1 MPFKSEKQKRWMY
14 ANKPKMAKKWEK
26 KVKEQKLNE
35 NPAVIA
41 TAARAAIEK
50 AKEKDISPGVKVK
63 TAANNPNHKDH
74 KKAKGIIQRI
84 RDKAKAAID
93 KVKNKKGKETKKAEP
108 KKQSK
113 SDADHYARQF
123 GVKENAKQQLKMFF
137 EKNVPTN
144 PTKWSYYKSRAKEK
158 FDVYPSAYANAWAVD
173 QYNDAGGGWKKEKKK
188 KKEQIG
194 EAKIKR
200 WEQIPKSGTIDFGKY
215 GRFVILSTNDLR
227 VSGKF
232 VSGSAKSNRTI
243 TFYSDKGKTYY
254 RKRKGLSISDTPSF
268 PFDNVKSIKESEV
281 NERMPYKRSF
291 KGQRKTGD
299 NYLGG
304 SSDNRGNRSELYQA
318 KDGKF
323 YIWVQSGG
331 AEGYIDLP
339 KNIKDRGEADDIHL
353 NLRDKFR
360 KKKPIK
366 VKGKTLKPESVNEDL
381 YYGYY
386 KNKEVK
392 VNAKSDKDAKKQ
404 IISKLKIPKG
414 DLNRASMINH
424 TKNQLKLESV
434 NEDVLNEATY
444 VKGKMMV
451 ILKNSFMDVHGG
463 LVKNVTLSDSL
474 SDEARYRLGMFQK
487 RMSAA
492 RENYVKAVMRASK
505 PFDKEI
511 TGV

>member
-1 MPFKSEKQKRWMY
+1 
-14 ANKPKMAKKWEK
+14 
-26 KVKEQKLNE
+26 
-35 NPAVIA
+35 
-41 TAARAAIEK
+41 
-50 AKEKDISPGVKVK
+50 
-63 TAANNPNHKDH
+63 
-74 KKAKGIIQRI
+74 
-84 RDKAKAAID
+84 
-93 KVKNKKGKETKKAEP
+93 
-108 KKQSK
+108 
-113 SDADHYARQF
+113 
-123 GVKENAKQQLKMFF
+123 
-137 EKNVPTN
+137 
-144 PTKWSYYKSRAKEK
+144 
-158 FDVYPSAYANAWAVD
+158 
-173 QYNDAGGGWKKEKKK
+173 
-188 KKEQIG
+188 
-194 EAKIKR
+194 
-200 WEQIPKSGTIDFGKY
+200 
-215 GRFVILSTNDLR
+215 
-227 VSGKF
+227 
-232 VSGSAKSNRTI
+232 
-243 TFYSDKGKTYY
+243 TYY

-339 KNIKDRGEADDIHL
+339 KNIKNRGEADDIHL
-353 NLRDKFR
+353 DLRDKFR

-366 VKGKTLKPESVNEDL
+366 VKGKTLKP
-381 YYGYY
+381 
-386 KNKEVK
+386 
-392 VNAKSDKDAKKQ
+392 
-404 IISKLKIPKG
+404 
-414 DLNRASMINH
+414 
-424 TKNQLKLESV
+424 ESV